1 LTRLVSAGWLILR
14 NPDALEKLPV
24 CSIACRS
31 LNQSIFINHTRRML
45 LLPDFTHPVNNPL
58 LCKICIMSMQNK
70 QLLNASWLVTIKK
83 KGQLNE

>member
-1 LTRLVSAGWLILR
+1 VLAGWLILR

-45 LLPDFTHPVNNPL
+45 LLPDSGHPVNNPV
-58 LCKICIMSMQNK
+58 LCKIRSMFMQNK
-70 QLLNASWLVTIKK
+70 QLLNASWLVSIKR
-83 KGQLNE
+83 KGAAE